1 MVDYKAIGRRISKH
15 RKNISMT
22 QAVLAE
28 KLEVSESFISQV
40 ERGNAKI
47 SLQRL
52 YQIAEVLNIDIALLV
67 SNIGSIENGTAISEV
82 DEIIKSWPEK
92 DKALLIDVLTCVD
105 KKIKPN

>member
-1 MVDYKAIGRRISKH
+1 MVDYKAIGRRISKY

-40 ERGNAKI
+40 ERGNAKV

-52 YQIAEVLNIDIALLV
+52 YQISEILNIDIALLV
-67 SNIGSIENGTAISEV
+67 SNIGSIENGTIHSEI
-82 DEIIKSWPEK
+82 DEIIKEWS
-92 DKALLIDVLTCVD
+92 DKNKELLIDVLTCID

>member
-15 RKNISMT
+15 RKDIPMT
-22 QAVLAE
+22 QSVLAE

-52 YQIAEVLNIDIALLV
+52 YQIADVLNIDIALLV
-67 SNIGSIENGTAISEV
+67 SNIGNIEDGRAYSEI
-82 DEIIKSWPEK
+82 DEIIKDWPDK
-92 DKALLIDVLTCVD
+92 DKELLIEILTCID
-105 KKIKPN
+105 KKTKPN

>member
-40 ERGNAKI
+40 ERGNAKV
-47 SLQRL
+47 SLSRL
-52 YQIAEVLNIDIALLV
+52 YQIAEILNIDIALLV
-67 SNIGSIENGTAISEV
+67 SNIGSIENGTAVSEI
-82 DEIIKSWPEK
+82 DEIIKEWSEK
-92 DKALLIDVLTCVD
+92 DKELLIDVLTCVD

>member
-1 MVDYKAIGRRISKH
+1 MVDYKAIGRRISKY

-22 QAVLAE
+22 QSVLAE

-52 YQIAEVLNIDIALLV
+52 YQIADILNIDIALLF
-67 SNIGSIENGTAISEV
+67 SNIGNIENGTAYSEI
-82 DEIIKSWPEK
+82 DEIIKEWNEK
-92 DKALLIDVLTCVD
+92 DKELLIEVLMCID

>member
-40 ERGNAKI
+40 ERGNAKV
-47 SLQRL
+47 SLPRL
-52 YQIAEVLNIDIALLV
+52 YQIADILNIDIALLV
-67 SNIGSIENGTAISEV
+67 SNIGSIENGTAVSEI
-82 DEIIKSWPEK
+82 DEIIKEWPEK
-92 DKALLIDVLTCVD
+92 DKELLIDVLTCID

>member
-1 MVDYKAIGRRISKH
+1 MIDYKAIGRRISKH

-47 SLQRL
+47 SLPRL
-52 YQIAEVLNIDIALLV
+52 YQIAETL
-67 SNIGSIENGTAISEV
+67 
-82 DEIIKSWPEK
+82 
-92 DKALLIDVLTCVD
+92 
-105 KKIKPN
+105 

>member
-40 ERGNAKI
+40 ERGNAKV
-47 SLQRL
+47 SLPRL
-52 YQIAEVLNIDIALLV
+52 YQIAEMLNIDIALLV
-67 SNIGSIENGTAISEV
+67 SNIGSIENGTAVSEI
-82 DEIIKSWPEK
+82 DEIIKGWSDK
-92 DKALLIDVLTCVD
+92 DKELLIDILTCID
-105 KKIKPN
+105 EKIKPN

>member
-52 YQIAEVLNIDIALLV
+52 YQVAETLNIDIALLV
-67 SNIGSIENGTAISEV
+67 SNIGSIENGAINSEI
-82 DEIIKSWPEK
+82 DEIIKGWSEK
-92 DKALLIDVLTCVD
+92 DKELLIDILTYID
-105 KKIKPN
+105 KKTKPN